1 MKLITAV
8 RDQYQAIEN
17 EKLRLFTVP
26 EEDLSEYIPSEADAQ
41 KGLSSHTKNIDFM
54 DNLKWLFTY

>member
-54 DNLKWLFTY
+54 DNLK